1 MIQLEKILQAPIALV
16 WEAITDKHKMKQWY
30 FDLEEFKQ
38 EIGFEFR
45 FKGGPEDG
53 IQYLHVCKITEA
65 VFRKKLTYSWRYDG
79 YEGMSYVTFELFEE
93 DNNTKLILTHTGL
106 ETFPASNKDFAEENF
121 AAGWDHIINKS
132 LVDYLK

>member
-1 MIQLEKILQAPIALV
+1 MVQLEKILHAPIALV

-30 FDLEEFKQ
+30 FDLEEFKP
-38 EIGFEFR
+38 EVGFEFR

-53 IQYLHVCKITEA
+53 TQYLHVCEITEA